1 MRSPRKSTIGWTTLA
16 CMCFGLP
23 AMAEDLYSRESFDA
37 PAADHRA
44 LRVGDN
50 LTVVVTEITSSTT
63 DARTTA
69 DKDGTVSGS
78 ASLHQRQQQAAFN
91 LNETFN
97 GGGTIERSGKLLA
110 RLTVIVQSVEND
122 GNLRVKGEQNIVVN
136 GDKQKLIVEGRVRQQ
151 DVAADN
157 TVLSSRLSEAN
168 IRYTG
173 DGVLS
178 EKQRQGLLTRI
189 LSWLRIF

>member
-1 MRSPRKSTIGWTTLA
+1 MKGSRKSTIAWTVLA
-16 CMCFGLP
+16 CACIGLP
-23 AMAEDLYSRESFDA
+23 ATAEDLYSRESYDA
-37 PAADHRA
+37 LAADHRA

-78 ASLHQRQQQAAFN
+78 ATLHQRQQQGAFN

-110 RLTVIVQSVEND
+110 RLTVVVQSVERD

-136 GDKQKLIVEGRVRQQ
+136 GDKQRLIVEGRVRQQ

-157 TVLSSRLSEAN
+157 TVLSSRLSEAR
-168 IRYTG
+168 ISYTG

-178 EKQRQGLLTRI
+178 QKQRQGLLTR
-189 LSWLRIF
+189 LLDWLRIF

>member
-1 MRSPRKSTIGWTTLA
+1 MSTSRTACIALA
-16 CMCFGLP
+16 LMCLS
-23 AMAEDLYSRESFDA
+23 AAAAAEDLYSRESYDA
-37 PAADHRA
+37 LAADHRA
-44 LRVGDN
+44 LRAGDN

-78 ASLHQRQQQAAFN
+78 ATLHNRQQQGAFN
-91 LNETFN
+91 LSENFN

-110 RLTVIVQSVEND
+110 RLTVVVQSVD
-122 GNLRVKGEQNIVVN
+122 PGGNLHVKGEQNIVVN

-151 DVAADN
+151 DVGADN
-157 TVLSSRLSEAN
+157 TVLSSRLSEAR
-168 IRYTG
+168 ISYTG

-189 LSWLRIF
+189 LSWLRIL